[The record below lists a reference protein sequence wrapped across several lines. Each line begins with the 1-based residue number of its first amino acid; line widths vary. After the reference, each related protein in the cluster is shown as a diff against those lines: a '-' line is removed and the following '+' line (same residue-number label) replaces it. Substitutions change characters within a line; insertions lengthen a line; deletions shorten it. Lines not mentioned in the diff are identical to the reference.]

1 MNKKIIKKIQY
12 AIELKLASPLCVSGG
27 LDDNTDSDVQKN
39 AYGEPFIPGTSM
51 AGAMRGYL
59 TEVDEISDVNALFG
73 YSEGEAGTM
82 SRIQISDFYFEGT
95 PQLSVRDGVALADKL
110 AVDGSKH
117 DMEIIETGAVCR
129 GYFLLNIRQGD
140 DEDEF
145 ANMINLCIKAMAEGD
160 VRLGANKNRG
170 FGQLSIEK
178 AHCKT
183 FETANIMEWLSLDR
197 ETLFDDDSS
206 KLDYMTAEAMTD
218 KYITIQVPL
227 KLKGGI
233 SIRKYSVVPN
243 QPDYEH
249 ITCNGNAVIPGSSW
263 NGAIRSRVYTILREL
278 GVDGTTYINEWFG
291 YVKNK
296 TARQSMIVIEE
307 SVIEGSKSIAMT
319 RNSVNRFDGSALT
332 GALYT
337 EKTNVGG
344 AMNLVIKV
352 RKNYYDAKA
361 KLNKDAQFTYEPIVG
376 MLLVAAKDI
385 QNGYLAVGGQT
396 AVGRGIFE
404 SNGDIKLTG
413 TDKNIDY
420 FINTIGRI
428 KEVGQHGDN

>member
-59 TEVDEISDVNALFG
+59 AEVDEISDVNALFG

-82 SRIQISDFYFEGT
+82 SRIQISDFYFKGT

-178 AHCKT
+178 ANCKT

-291 YVKNK
+291 YVNNK

-361 KLNKDAQFTYEPIVG
+361 KLNKDDQFTYEPIVG

-404 SNGDIKLTG
+404 SYGDIKLTG

>member
-59 TEVDEISDVNALFG
+59 DEIDDVNDVKDLFG
-73 YSEGEAGTM
+73 YTEGETGTM
-82 SRIQISDFYFEGT
+82 SRIHISDFYFVGA
-95 PQLSVRDGVALADKL
+95 PKISVRDGVALVDKL
-110 AVDGSKH
+110 AKDGSKH

-129 GYFLLNIRQGD
+129 GYLLLNIRQGD

-145 ANMINLCIKAMAEGD
+145 VNMINLCLKAMEQGD

-170 FGQLSIEK
+170 FGQLSVEK
-178 AHCKT
+178 ANCKT
-183 FETANIMEWLSLDR
+183 FEAANIMEWLNLDR
-197 ETLFDDDSS
+197 ESLFDDTSS
-206 KLDYMTAEAMTD
+206 KLEYMDAEAMSD
-218 KYITIQVPL
+218 KYITIQIPL

-249 ITCNGNAVIPGSSW
+249 ISCNGNAVIPGSSW

-278 GVDGTTYINEWFG
+278 GVDGSTYIDEWFG

-296 TARQSMIVIEE
+296 TAKQSMIVIEE
-307 SVIEGSKSIAMT
+307 SVIHGGKSIAMT
-319 RNSVNRFDGSALT
+319 RTSVNRFDGSVQKN
-332 GALYT
+332 ALYT

-344 AMNLVIKV
+344 DMKLVLKV
-352 RKNYYDAKA
+352 RKNYYDANA
-361 KLNKDAQFTYEPIVG
+361 KLKMDDQFTYEPIVG
-376 MLLVAAKDI
+376 MLLVVAKDI

-404 SNGDIKLTG
+404 SNGSIELTG
-413 TDKNIDY
+413 TDKDVEYYID
-420 FINTIGRI
+420 TIRRV